1 MFVRIYLVHIYKKK
15 LRSYLFSMKAQSD
28 IIQVMVLDRSRV
40 YTYSAVWRICTDIIL
55 IRIWIQDVKK
65 FVRIQGEF

>member
-1 MFVRIYLVHIYKKK
+1 
-15 LRSYLFSMKAQSD
+15 MKAQSD